1 MVRLFSTAAA
11 TRLVSDEEVLLARR
25 RRARRILWGERLL
38 AAFTLLALAL
48 GHGVQ
53 RLEAQLSLELGIFVA
68 GVMVLL
74 TAGFLVRAW
83 LSGDVR
89 TFLAE
94 RPTQTIVHTLWLAL
108 APLVASSGVPGLGSH
123 ASPLA
128 ALLRWTEL
136 MFWLRTVAVAL
147 RIIRQIAAARANPAV
162 VFVASYAVLIA
173 LGTLLLALPVARQ
186 QPADAAE
193 EVRAPLLVALFT
205 ATSASCVT
213 GLTVV
218 STPTYWSWTGQL
230 VILALIQL
238 GGLGVM
244 TFGAFFA
251 LGQRRGFLV
260 RESVFMG
267 KLLEA
272 DDLQAVRRLVLA
284 ILLFTLLCELAGT
297 LLLMTAAPPGPLSAR
312 LYFGLFHAVSAFC
325 NAGFALQE
333 ESFVGR
339 GGQWQVWGVLAGL
352 IILGGL
358 GFEVLRN
365 AAEVVGDSLW
375 RTLRFRRRTS
385 PPPRLTVTT
394 RLVLAT
400 TAGLLLV
407 GGLAFFILEQ
417 NHTLAGQ
424 PLAQRL
430 AECWF
435 QSVTFRTAGFNTV
448 DFHAVSPATR
458 LIGIALMFIG
468 ASPGSTGGGIKT
480 VVFALLVLATAA
492 TVSGRDRVEVAA
504 RTIPD
509 SNIQRAAAVTLL
521 ALVTLLTS
529 TFFLV
534 LLEQREDRFLDH
546 LFEATSALGT
556 VGLSTLGTHELR
568 PASQVVLIVTMFAGR
583 VGPLTLLVALA
594 RKQSDVKY
602 AYPAERVMLG

>member
-1 MVRLFSTAAA
+1 MVRLFATAAA
-11 TRLVSDEEVLLARR
+11 TRLPTDEELLLARKR
-25 RRARRILWGERLL
+25 LARRILWGERLV
-38 AAFTLLALAL
+38 AAFTLLTLAL

-53 RLEAQLSLELGIFVA
+53 RLEAQLSLELGVFVA
-68 GVMVLL
+68 GVMGLL
-74 TAGFLVRAW
+74 TAGFLWRAW

-89 TFLAE
+89 TFLVE

-108 APLVASSGVPGLGSH
+108 APLVAEAGVPGLAPAGQ
-123 ASPLA
+123 PLT

-162 VFVASYAVLIA
+162 VFVASYVVLIA
-173 LGTLLLALPVARQ
+173 MGTLLLALPVARQ

-193 EVRAPLLVALFT
+193 EVHAPLLVALFT

-213 GLTVV
+213 GLIVV
-218 STPTYWSWTGQL
+218 PTPTYWSQTGQL
-230 VILALIQL
+230 VILGLIQL

-272 DDLQAVRRLVLA
+272 DDMQAVRRLVLA
-284 ILLFTLLCELAGT
+284 ILLFTLLSELAGT
-297 LLLMTAAPPGPLSAR
+297 LLLMTAAPPGPWTQR

-333 ESFVGR
+333 QSFVGH
-339 GGQWQVWGVLAGL
+339 GGQWQVWGVLATL

-365 AAEVVGDSLW
+365 AADVVGEG
-375 RTLRFRRRTS
+375 LRRRLVRGRRTS
-385 PPPRLTVTT
+385 APPRLTVTS
-394 RLVLAT
+394 RLVLTT
-400 TAGLLLV
+400 TAGLLVV
-407 GGLAFFILEQ
+407 GGLAFFVLEQ
-417 NHTLAGQ
+417 DNTLAGR
-424 PLAQRL
+424 PLSERL
-430 AECWF
+430 AESWF

-448 DFHAVSPATR
+448 DFQQIRPATQ
-458 LIGIALMFIG
+458 LLGIALMFIG

-492 TVSGRDRVEVAA
+492 TVSGRERVEVAA

-509 SNIQRAAAVTLL
+509 SNVQRAAAVAVLG
-521 ALVTLLTS
+521 LVTLLTS
-529 TFFLV
+529 TFLLV
-534 LLEQREDRFLDH
+534 LFEQREDRFLDH

-556 VGLSTLGTHELR
+556 VGLSTLGTDQLR

-594 RKQSDVKY
+594 RKQVDVKY
-602 AYPAERVMLG
+602 EYPSERVMLG

>member
-11 TRLVSDEEVLLARR
+11 TRLLTDEELLLARKR
-25 RRARRILWGERLL
+25 LAQRILWGERLL
-38 AAFTLLALAL
+38 AAFTLLTLAL

-53 RLEAQLSLELGIFVA
+53 RLEAQLSRELGVFVA
-68 GVMVLL
+68 GVMGLL
-74 TAGFLVRAW
+74 TAGFVWRAW

-89 TFLAE
+89 TFLVE

-108 APLVASSGVPGLGSH
+108 APLVAETGVLGLAPAGQ
-123 ASPLA
+123 PLT

-162 VFVASYAVLIA
+162 VFVASYVVLIA
-173 LGTLLLALPVARQ
+173 MGTLLLALPVARQ

-193 EVRAPLLVALFT
+193 EVHAPLLVALFT

-213 GLTVV
+213 GLIVV
-218 STPTYWSWTGQL
+218 PTPTYWSQTGQL
-230 VILALIQL
+230 VILGLIQL

-272 DDLQAVRRLVLA
+272 DDMQAVRRLVLA
-284 ILLFTLLCELAGT
+284 ILLFTLLSELAGT
-297 LLLMTAAPPGPLSAR
+297 LLLMTAAPPGPWTQR

-333 ESFVGR
+333 QSFLGH
-339 GGQWQVWGVLAGL
+339 GGLWQVWGVLATL

-365 AAEVVGDSLW
+365 AAEVVAESL
-375 RTLRFRRRTS
+375 RRGLVRGCRTS
-385 PPPRLTVTT
+385 APPRLTVTS
-394 RLVLAT
+394 RLVLTT
-400 TAGLLLV
+400 TAGLLVV
-407 GGLAFFILEQ
+407 GGLAFFVLEHD
-417 NHTLAGQ
+417 HTLAGR
-424 PLAQRL
+424 PLSQRL
-430 AECWF
+430 AESWF

-448 DFHAVSPATR
+448 DFQQIRPATQ

-492 TVSGRDRVEVAA
+492 TVSGRERVEVAA

-509 SNIQRAAAVTLL
+509 SNIQRAAAVALL
-521 ALVTLLTS
+521 GLVTLLTS
-529 TFFLV
+529 TFLLV
-534 LLEQREDRFLDH
+534 LFEQREDRFLDY

-556 VGLSTLGTHELR
+556 VGLSTLGTDQLH
-568 PASQVVLIVTMFAGR
+568 PASQVVLIVTMFVGR

-594 RKQSDVKY
+594 RKQADVKY
-602 AYPAERVMLG
+602 EYPPERVMLG

>member
-11 TRLVSDEEVLLARR
+11 TRLVSDDELWLARKR
-25 RRARRILWGERLL
+25 LARRILWGERLL

-53 RLEAQLSLELGIFVA
+53 RLEAQLSRELGIFVA
-68 GVMVLL
+68 GVMVVL
-74 TAGFLVRAW
+74 TAGFLWRAW

-89 TFLAE
+89 VFLAE

-108 APLVASSGVPGLGSH
+108 APLVAKVGVPGLWP
-123 ASPLA
+123 ADAPLVT
-128 ALLRWTEL
+128 LLRWTEL

-162 VFVASYAVLIA
+162 VFVASYVVLIA
-173 LGTLLLALPVARQ
+173 MGTLLLALPIARQ

-193 EVRAPLLVALFT
+193 EVHAPLLVALFT

-218 STPTYWSWTGQL
+218 PTPTYWSPTGQL
-230 VILALIQL
+230 VILTLIQL

-272 DDLQAVRRLVLA
+272 DDMQAVRRLVLA
-284 ILLFTLLCELAGT
+284 ILLFTLLSELAGT
-297 LLLMTAAPPGPLSAR
+297 LLLMTAAPPGPWPAR

-339 GGQWQVWGVLAGL
+339 GGQWQVWGVLATL

-365 AAEVVGDSLW
+365 AAEVAGDGL
-375 RTLRFRRRTS
+375 RQTLQRRRRTS
-385 PPPRLTVTT
+385 PPPRLTVTS

-400 TAGLLLV
+400 TGGLLLV

-417 NHTLAGQ
+417 DNTLAGQ

-430 AECWF
+430 ADSWF

-448 DFHAVSPATR
+448 DFQEVRAATR
-458 LIGIALMFIG
+458 LVGIVLMFIG

-480 VVFALLVLATAA
+480 IVFALLVLATAA
-492 TVSGRDRVEVAA
+492 TVSGRQRVEVAA

-509 SNIQRAAAVTLL
+509 SHIQRAAAVALL

-529 TFFLV
+529 TFLLV
-534 LLEQREDRFLDH
+534 LLEQHE
-546 LFEATSALGT
+546 ETSALGT
-556 VGLSTLGTHELR
+556 VGLSTLGTHTLR

-594 RKQSDVKY
+594 RKQADVKY
-602 AYPAERVMLG
+602 EYPTERVMLG